1 MIDDNEAPA
10 NPKNDQLPMSF
21 KLPPRAKN
29 LEMSEVIGNSDKKFS
44 I

>member
-1 MIDDNEAPA
+1 MMDDAEATE
-10 NPKNDQLPMSF
+10 NPKNDQLPTSF

-29 LEMSEVIGNSDKKFS
+29 LEISEVVGNSDKKFS

>member
-1 MIDDNEAPA
+1 MDDAEAPA
-10 NPKNDQLPMSF
+10 NAKNDQLPMPF

-29 LEMSEVIGNSDKKFS
+29 LEMTQAIGNSDKKFS

>member
-1 MIDDNEAPA
+1 MDDAEAPT
-10 NPKNDQLPMSF
+10 NPKNDQLPIPF

-29 LEMSEVIGNSDKKFS
+29 LEMTQVIGNSDKKFS